1 MKIILVRHGET
12 TANVANLFCGHTDV
26 ALTEK
31 GIHQAE
37 KTALKLENRKITR
50 VICSDL
56 ERTFRTA
63 SIINTYHNLSIE
75 KEPRLREMFFG
86 SCEGYTYEEI
96 VAAKPGAFKKERMG
110 SWDFTFPEG
119 ENLRELTARV
129 MASMNDLRKTL
140 SEDDI
145 ALVVVHA
152 GVIRSILAME
162 VAKNEEAYWRFD
174 IDNCGIVELNYFD
187 EFCMLTKL
195 NA

>member
-37 KTALKLENRKITR
+37 AAALKLKNVKITK
-50 VICSDL
+50 VISSDL
-56 ERTFRTA
+56 KRTLRTA
-63 SIINTYHNLSIE
+63 SIINAYHNLPIQNDE
-75 KEPRLREMFFG
+75 RLREMYFG
-86 SCEGYTYEEI
+86 ACEGYTYEEI
-96 VAAKPGAFKKERMG
+96 VAAKPEAFQKERMG

-119 ENLRELTARV
+119 ENLRDLTARV
-129 MASMNDLRKTL
+129 MEAMTDLRQSL
-140 SEDDI
+140 SKEDV

-162 VAKNEEAYWRFD
+162 VAKNEDAYWRFD
-174 IDNCGIVELNYFD
+174 IDNCGIVELKYFD

-195 NA
+195 NG